1 MLLGEYIKEYRASHG
16 DMSQD
21 AFAKLSGIS
30 KGYISMLENNKNPR
44 TKLPISPTIDM
55 YKKVANVAGI
65 SLNEL
70 FSVVD
75 SPVDLSDSILP
86 LPANK
91 AYPLVGNIACG
102 TPILAEENITEYI
115 QYPGDIAADFCL
127 RCRGD
132 SMIDARI
139 HDGDIVFIR
148 QQPEV
153 ANGEIAAVQIGED
166 ATLKRVYRSE
176 DGSTLTLMAANPTY
190 PPMVYSGEQL
200 ASVRILGKAV
210 NFLSTVK

>member
-1 MLLGEYIKEYRASHG
+1 MSTGSRIRTAREAKGFTLDDLGIRCGTTRQTIFKYETGLITNIPLDRIEKIASVLG
-16 DMSQD
+16 VSPAYLTGWEDT
-21 AFAKLSGIS
+21 A
-30 KGYISMLENNKNPR
+30 E
-44 TKLPISPTIDM
+44 PIP
-55 YKKVANVAGI
+55 G
-65 SLNEL
+65 
-70 FSVVD
+70 
-75 SPVDLSDSILP
+75 ILP

-115 QYPGDIAADFCL
+115 QFPGDLNADFCL

-153 ANGEIAAVQIGED
+153 ANGEIAAVQICEEA

-176 DGSTLTLMAANPTY
+176 DGSTLTLMAANPAY

>member
-44 TKLPISPTIDM
+44 TKLPISPTIEM
-55 YKKVANVAGI
+55 YRKVAKVAGI
-65 SLNEL
+65 TLNEL
-70 FSVVD
+70 FAIVD

-86 LPANK
+86 LPVNK
-91 AYPLVGNIACG
+91 AYPLVGDIACG

-115 QYPGDIAADFCL
+115 QFPGDLNADFCL
-127 RCRGD
+127 RCKGD
-132 SMIDARI
+132 SMIEARI

-153 ANGEIAAVQIGED
+153 ANGEIAAVQIAEEA
-166 ATLKRVYRSE
+166 ATLKRVYRTG
-176 DGSTLTLMAANPTY
+176 DTLTLMAANSTY
-190 PPMVYSGEQL
+190 PPYGLFRRAAGLCPHPGQGRQFPEYC
-200 ASVRILGKAV
+200 
-210 NFLSTVK
+210 